1 MTLKPCDKHPPPRGK
16 LEAPP
21 QNLWPTLHSSQ
32 DPLHCHSDS
41 APGSSTWMDS
51 GWTVCLTF
59 TFSFEERSPTLPLGL
74 LAPTISTVLWPLPK
88 EPGLEFQGGDHDEDQ
103 AI

>member
-1 MTLKPCDKHPPPRGK
+1 
-16 LEAPP
+16 
-21 QNLWPTLHSSQ
+21 
-32 DPLHCHSDS
+32 
-41 APGSSTWMDS
+41 MDS

-59 TFSFEERSPTLPLGL
+59 TFSFEKRSPTLPLGL
-74 LAPTISTVLWPLPK
+74 LAPIISTVLWPLPK